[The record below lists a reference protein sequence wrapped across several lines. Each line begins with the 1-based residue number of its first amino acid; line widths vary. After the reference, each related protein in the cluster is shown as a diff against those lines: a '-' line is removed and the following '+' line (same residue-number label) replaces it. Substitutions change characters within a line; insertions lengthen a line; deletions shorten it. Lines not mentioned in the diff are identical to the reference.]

1 MRVGGGW
8 VVVKGGG
15 RGVVGVGVGVGEEEG
30 RGGEVDV
37 GGIVGCGIC
46 FVELNI

>member
-15 RGVVGVGVGVGEEEG
+15 RGVEGVGMGVGEEEG

-37 GGIVGCGIC
+37 GGILGGGFC
-46 FVELNI
+46 FGGLNI